1 MRHFLFGFIFVGIA
15 ASAVAQMLTQ
25 PSAESDALFAAGV
38 DLYYAGKY
46 REAIPLFAKSD
57 SLDKAQIDSTSNRR
71 VYSSMWLASCYYKM
85 GDTATA
91 AGIDASYRFAPVDRR
106 LTVKS
111 DSLSQIGME
120 YANQG
125 DYAKAIEYLTQCAE
139 LEKSVLGENHIFYGN
154 TLNHIALCYS
164 NMGNYVK
171 AVQIEEE
178 RFTLRPW
185 LFCEEI
191 ADKDAWIA
199 LNPMTVLC
207 IATPLKGI
215 IESYNNLRNK
225 VLSPIVQPTPEETKV
240 VLNG

>member
-1 MRHFLFGFIFVGIA
+1 MSKEIIGLVKLTNGDELIA
-15 ASAVAQMLTQ
+15 KVRVDDDQ
-25 PSAESDALFAAGV
+25 GV
-38 DLYYAGKY
+38 SVNF
-46 REAIPLFAKSD
+46 P
-57 SLDKAQIDSTSNRR
+57 
-71 VYSSMWLASCYYKM
+71 
-85 GDTATA
+85 
-91 AGIDASYRFAPVDRR
+91 
-106 LTVKS
+106 TV
-111 DSLSQIGME
+111 
-120 YANQG
+120 
-125 DYAKAIEYLTQCAE
+125 
-139 LEKSVLGENHIFYGN
+139 
-154 TLNHIALCYS
+154 
-164 NMGNYVK
+164 